1 MCSWSGDLGVGDIH
15 LPPPSPPR
23 PSFHGSA
30 PLHPTGFTVPT
41 YISCREGGNPPPSSS
56 CPLLKFNFTLH
67 PSPTIGPFSFQVSFR
82 GRSGAHKTPS
92 SIFLGPSQ
100 RNARERERS
109 RGKKDGRGARARQRE
124 RDREE
129 EGRATKR
136 AEPKKTQT

>member
-15 LPPPSPPR
+15 LPPSPPHHVP
-23 PSFHGSA
+23 PSMLCPVASYRVHRTDIHLLSRG
-30 PLHPTGFTVPT
+30 
-41 YISCREGGNPPPSSS
+41 EKPPPSSS